1 MIISAGGA
9 VPDNP
14 FTYGNPISD
23 PYRFFGREWEV
34 KQIFGRL
41 QNKEFES
48 SSVVGERR
56 IGKTSLLNYLADPA
70 IRTVQGLGPGHCSFV
85 YVDLQM
91 VDATTGPEE
100 LWRWLLTLMRR
111 ECPGTEIG
119 NLVAELE
126 GRNRLRT
133 FDLDGLFHQIGDRG
147 HHLVFLL
154 DEFDLVTTN
163 KNFGPDFYFG
173 LRSLVIRHKVAL
185 VTSSRLELIE
195 LCHSPAVRSSPF
207 FNIFA
212 NINLRQFSLEESRL
226 MISRSLDGTAV
237 RFSAG
242 ELEHMFDLAGLQPYF
257 LQMACWL
264 LYESH
269 QADLTEAARSV
280 FLAERFRAEAI
291 PHLVDYWDNS
301 GDYEKIVL
309 TAAALLERAA
319 MDGQGFS
326 LGELLGVFARGARCV
341 EHLEKRGLIMS
352 RDGRYRLFSS
362 VLGPWILDQIAAEL
376 SEEQSYQ
383 GWLTDN
389 SKLMEPV
396 TGDQSEP
403 LRDIL
408 PKIGTRYRRLIV
420 TWASDP
426 RTLPAM
432 ASLLQSVL
440 ALVN

>member
-1 MIISAGGA
+1 VSN
-9 VPDNP
+9 NP

-23 PYRFFGREWEV
+23 PRRFFGREWEV

-56 IGKTSLLNYLADPA
+56 IGKTSLLNYLADA
-70 IRTVQGLGPGHCSFV
+70 GIRVLQGLGPERCSFV

-91 VDATTGPEE
+91 VDATMGPEE
-100 LWRWLLTLMRR
+100 LWRRLLTLLRR
-111 ECPGTEIG
+111 QCPDPEIG
-119 NLVAELE
+119 KLVTTLE
-126 GRNRLRT
+126 GRKRLRT
-133 FDLDGLFHQIGDRG
+133 FDLDELFQQIDDRG
-147 HHLVFLL
+147 HHVVFLL
-154 DEFDLVTTN
+154 DEFDWVTTN
-163 KNFGPDFYFG
+163 QNFGPDFYFG
-173 LRSLVIRHKVAL
+173 LRSLVISHRVAL

-212 NINLRQFSLEESRL
+212 NINLRQFSLEESQL
-226 MISRSLDGTAV
+226 MISRSLGETAV
-237 RFSAG
+237 RFSAT
-242 ELEHMFDLAGLQPYF
+242 ELDHVLDLAGLQPYF

-269 QADLTEAARSV
+269 QTGVAEATRRV
-280 FLAERFRAEAI
+280 FLARRFRAEAI
-291 PHLVDYWDNS
+291 PHFVDYWDNS

-319 MDGQGFS
+319 TAGQGFS
-326 LGELLGVFARGARCV
+326 LDELLGVFARGSRSL

-362 VLGPWILDQIAAEL
+362 VLCPWVLEQIAAEL
-376 SEEQSYQ
+376 GEEQKYQ
-383 GWLTDN
+383 QWLIDN
-389 SKLMEPV
+389 SKLMEPIA
-396 TGDQSEP
+396 GKQGGQ

-408 PKIGTRYRRLIV
+408 PKIGVRYRQLII

-440 ALVN
+440 SLVN

>member
-1 MIISAGGA
+1 MIIPAGGA
-9 VPDNP
+9 VSDNP

-23 PYRFFGREWEV
+23 PHRFFGREWEV

-41 QNKEFES
+41 RNKEFES

-56 IGKTSLLNYLADPA
+56 IGKTSLLNYLSDPA
-70 IRTVQGLGPGHCSFV
+70 IRAALGLGPEHCSFV
-85 YVDLQM
+85 YVDLQL
-91 VDATTGPEE
+91 VDATMGPEE
-100 LWRWLLTLMRR
+100 LWRWLLTLIRR
-111 ECPGTEIG
+111 QCQDTEIRS
-119 NLVAELE
+119 LVTTLE
-126 GRNRLRT
+126 GCRRLRT
-133 FDLDGLFHQIGDRG
+133 FDLDELFQQIDDRG
-147 HHLVFLL
+147 HQVVFLL
-154 DEFDLVTTN
+154 DEFDRVTRN
-163 KNFGPDFYFG
+163 ENFAPDFYFG

-212 NINLRQFSLEESRL
+212 NINLRQFSPEESRL

-237 RFSAG
+237 RFSAA
-242 ELEHMFDLAGLQPYF
+242 ELKHVRDLAGLQPYF

-269 QADLTEAARSV
+269 QAG
-280 FLAERFRAEAI
+280 LAEPSRSAFLVGRFRAEAI
-291 PHLVDYWDNS
+291 PHFVDYWDNS

-309 TAAALLERAA
+309 TAAALLQRTAA
-319 MDGQGFS
+319 AGQGFS
-326 LGELLGVFARGARCV
+326 LDELLRVFARGARCV
-341 EHLEKRGLIMS
+341 EHLEKRGLMMS
-352 RDGRYRLFSS
+352 RDGHLRLFSS

-383 GWLTDN
+383 QWLAGN
-389 SKLMEPV
+389 GKLMERI
-396 TGDQSEP
+396 TGKHAGQ

-408 PKIGTRYRRLIV
+408 PKIGARYRQLIV

-440 ALVN
+440 TLVN

>member
-1 MIISAGGA
+1 

-23 PYRFFGREWEV
+23 PHRFFGREWEV

-56 IGKTSLLNYLADPA
+56 IGKTSLLNYLADPG
-70 IRTVQGLGPGHCSFV
+70 IRAVQGLGPEHCSFV

-91 VDATTGPEE
+91 VDATMGPDQ
-100 LWRWLLTLMRR
+100 LWRRLLMLMRR
-111 ECPGTEIG
+111 QCPDPEIG
-119 NLVAELE
+119 KLVTALE
-126 GRNRLRT
+126 GRKRLRT
-133 FDLDGLFHQIGDRG
+133 FDLDELFHQTDDRG
-147 HHLVFLL
+147 HHVVFLL
-154 DEFDLVTTN
+154 DEFDGVTTN
-163 KNFGPDFYFG
+163 ENFRPDFYFG

-195 LCHSPAVRSSPF
+195 LCHSPAVRTSPF

-226 MISRSLDGTAV
+226 MISRSLDATAV

-242 ELEHMFDLAGLQPYF
+242 ELEHVFDLAGLQPYF

-264 LYESH
+264 LYEAH
-269 QADLTEAARSV
+269 QADLAETARSA
-280 FLAERFRAEAI
+280 FLAERFRAGAI
-291 PHLVDYWDNS
+291 PHFVDYWDNS

-309 TAAALLERAA
+309 TAAALLERTA
-319 MDGQGFS
+319 MAGHGFS
-326 LGELLGVFARGARCV
+326 LDELLGVFARGARCL
-341 EHLEKRGLIMS
+341 ENLEKRGLMMS

-383 GWLTDN
+383 QWLADN
-389 SKLMEPV
+389 GKLMEAIA
-396 TGDQSEP
+396 GKQGGQ
-403 LRDIL
+403 LRNIL
-408 PKIGTRYRRLIV
+408 PKIGVRYRQLII

-440 ALVN
+440 TLVN

>member
-1 MIISAGGA
+1 
-9 VPDNP
+9 
-14 FTYGNPISD
+14 
-23 PYRFFGREWEV
+23 
-34 KQIFGRL
+34 
-41 QNKEFES
+41 
-48 SSVVGERR
+48 
-56 IGKTSLLNYLADPA
+56 
-70 IRTVQGLGPGHCSFV
+70 
-85 YVDLQM
+85 
-91 VDATTGPEE
+91 
-100 LWRWLLTLMRR
+100 
-111 ECPGTEIG
+111 
-119 NLVAELE
+119 
-126 GRNRLRT
+126 
-133 FDLDGLFHQIGDRG
+133 
-147 HHLVFLL
+147 
-154 DEFDLVTTN
+154 
-163 KNFGPDFYFG
+163 
-173 LRSLVIRHKVAL
+173 
-185 VTSSRLELIE
+185 
-195 LCHSPAVRSSPF
+195 
-207 FNIFA
+207 
-212 NINLRQFSLEESRL
+212 
-226 MISRSLDGTAV
+226 
-237 RFSAG
+237 
-242 ELEHMFDLAGLQPYF
+242 
-257 LQMACWL
+257 
-264 LYESH
+264 
-269 QADLTEAARSV
+269 
-280 FLAERFRAEAI
+280 
-291 PHLVDYWDNS
+291 VDYWDNS

>member
-1 MIISAGGA
+1 

-23 PYRFFGREWEV
+23 PHRFFGRECEV
-34 KQIFGRL
+34 KQIFARL

-56 IGKTSLLNYLADPA
+56 IGKTSLLNYLADPG
-70 IRTVQGLGPGHCSFV
+70 IRAVQSLGPEHCSFI

-91 VDATTGPEE
+91 VDATMGPEE
-100 LWRWLLTLMRR
+100 LWRRLLTLMRR
-111 ECPGTEIG
+111 QCQDTEIG
-119 NLVAELE
+119 KLVAALE
-126 GRNRLRT
+126 GRKRLRT
-133 FDLDGLFHQIGDRG
+133 FDLDEFFQQVDDRG
-147 HHLVFLL
+147 HRVVFLL
-154 DEFDLVTTN
+154 DEFDWVTTN
-163 KNFGPDFYFG
+163 ENFGPDFYFG
-173 LRSLVIRHKVAL
+173 LRSLVISHEVAL

-195 LCHSPAVRSSPF
+195 SCHSPAVRSSPF

-212 NINLRQFSLEESRL
+212 NINLRQFSLEESQL

-237 RFSAG
+237 RFSTA
-242 ELEHMFDLAGLQPYF
+242 ELEQVLDLAGLQPYF
-257 LQMACWL
+257 LQTACWL

-269 QADLTEAARSV
+269 QADLAAAARSV
-280 FLAERFRAEAI
+280 FLAERFRTEAI
-291 PHLVDYWDNS
+291 PHFVDYWDNS

-309 TAAALLERAA
+309 TAAASLERTSVA
-319 MDGQGFS
+319 GQGFS
-326 LGELLGVFARGARCV
+326 RDELLGVFARGARCV

-383 GWLTDN
+383 QWLADN
-389 SKLMEPV
+389 SKLMEPI
-396 TGDQSEP
+396 TGKQGGQ

-408 PKIGTRYRRLIV
+408 PKIGARYRQLIV

-432 ASLLQSVL
+432 ASLLQSML
-440 ALVN
+440 TLVN

>member
-1 MIISAGGA
+1 VS
-9 VPDNP
+9 DNP
-14 FTYGNPISD
+14 FTYGNPIRD

-56 IGKTSLLNYLADPA
+56 IGKTSLLYYAADPG
-70 IRTVQGLGPGHCSFV
+70 IRAVQGLGPEHYSFV

-91 VDATTGPEE
+91 VDATMGPEE

-111 ECPGTEIG
+111 QCPDPEIG
-119 NLVAELE
+119 HLVAALE
-126 GRNRLRT
+126 GRKRLRT
-133 FDLDGLFHQIGDRG
+133 FDLDELFQQIHDRG
-147 HHLVFLL
+147 HKVVFLL

-163 KNFGPDFYFG
+163 KKFGPDFYYG
-173 LRSLVIRHKVAL
+173 LRALVSGHRVAL
-185 VTSSRLELIE
+185 VTSSRLELIK
-195 LCHSPAVRSSPF
+195 LCHSPEVRASPF

-212 NINLRQFSLEESRL
+212 NINLRQFSLEDSQL

-237 RFSAG
+237 RFSG
-242 ELEHMFDLAGLQPYF
+242 RELEHVLDLAGLHPYF

-269 QADLTEAARSV
+269 QADLAEAARCA
-280 FLAERFRAEAI
+280 FLAERFRTQAI
-291 PHLVDYWDNS
+291 PHFVDYWDNS

-309 TAAALLERAA
+309 TAAALFERTATA
-319 MDGQGFS
+319 GQGFS
-326 LGELLGVFARGARCV
+326 LSELLGVFTRGAHSV
-341 EHLEKRGLIMS
+341 EHLEARGLMMS
-352 RDGRYRLFSS
+352 RDGRYNLFSS
-362 VLGPWILDQIAAEL
+362 ALGPWILDQIAAEL
-376 SEEQSYQ
+376 SEEQTYQ
-383 GWLTDN
+383 QWLADN
-389 SKLMEPV
+389 SKVMEPIM
-396 TGDQSEP
+396 GRQGGQ

-408 PKIGTRYRRLIV
+408 PKIGVRYRKLIV

-426 RTLPAM
+426 GTLPAM

-440 ALVN
+440 TLVR